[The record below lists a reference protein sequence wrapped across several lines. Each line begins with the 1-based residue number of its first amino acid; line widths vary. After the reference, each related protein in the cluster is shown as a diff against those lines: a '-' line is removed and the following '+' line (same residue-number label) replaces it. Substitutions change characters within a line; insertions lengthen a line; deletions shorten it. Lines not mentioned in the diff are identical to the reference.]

1 MILGSPG
8 KVGRCQIYAPQSE
21 SFAGLFFCF
30 RPAFALKRPGRFT
43 GGDLLQFFV
52 ARLIDPTESLFAEI

>member
-21 SFAGLFFCF
+21 SFVGLFFAYF
-30 RPAFALKRPGRFT
+30 PVELQLDLRASLASPAAANMKPIT
-43 GGDLLQFFV
+43 
-52 ARLIDPTESLFAEI
+52 TERS